1 MEINTQDD
9 FKNLFQTELK
19 YASDAELVFWNGQ
32 LSLPSEWNVAGLWVD
47 TSTAPNPSNL
57 GGTPVTLPQGA
68 QSPGNSASTIQQWA
82 PQDIAA
88 LYNFPLDGANVQT
101 GTIGLIEPGV
111 GTSLSDD
118 WSGSDFQSRLTA
130 YLESVNR
137 SGTGVV
143 LPPQGINGQSHTSG
157 ERSLDVG
164 IVAAINPNS
173 DIALYNG
180 SGDTDATGN
189 AQASVFTAVQSAIWD
204 TVNNPAVTSNS
215 WGDAQSM
222 SPDSPFYAAYWEL
235 FADAALRNQT
245 TFIALGDGGSGN
257 ETGNGLTNVETNVT
271 QPFNILVGGSS
282 ISNSGP
288 GADRSDSQFHRTRI
302 GSCG

>member
-1 MEINTQDD
+1 MQSAPYDLTILDASNSNYVSSAESRTIWVEINTQDD
-9 FKNLFQTELK
+9 FRNLFQTTLK
-19 YASDAELVFWNGQ
+19 YSTATGLVFWDGQ
-32 LSLPSEWNVAGLWVD
+32 LSLPPEWNVEGLWVD
-47 TSTAPNPSNL
+47 TSTAPNPSDL
-57 GGTPVTLPQGA
+57 GGGPTTLPQGA
-68 QSPGNSASTIQQWA
+68 QSPGNSASTIAQWA

-88 LYNFPLDGANVQT
+88 LYNFPLDGALVQT

-111 GTSLSDD
+111 GTSLVGDP
-118 WSGSDFQSRLTA
+118 SGSDFQSRLTA
-130 YLESVNR
+130 YLASVNQ
-137 SGTGVV
+137 SGTGGV
-143 LPPQGINGQSHTSG
+143 LPPQGINGQSGDSG

-173 DIALYNG
+173 NIAMYNG
-180 SGDTDATGN
+180 SGQTNATGN

-222 SPDSPFYAAYWEL
+222 SPGSPFYTAYWEL

-257 ETGNGLTNVETNVT
+257 ETGNGL
-271 QPFNILVGGSS
+271 
-282 ISNSGP
+282 
-288 GADRSDSQFHRTRI
+288 RTPSTI
-302 GSCG
+302 TTPI